1 MKRYGY
7 DMYQYLIF
15 AHKDLTQE
23 YFVNK
28 SGVLDGY
35 APNALF
41 IRIYKSLFAES
52 DDVKHLYETFYLDE
66 YENFEKFLIGL
77 YGLTEDDAHSI
88 QETLDINP
96 VLRLYDYKSLSIGE
110 NFDDFICSDDMYE
123 RFQKLLMMEV

>member
-7 DMYQYLIF
+7 DMYKYLIF

-23 YFVNK
+23 YFVSM

-35 APNALF
+35 AKELF

-52 DDVKHLYETFYLDE
+52 DDVKHLYETFYLEE
-66 YENFEKFLIGL
+66 YENFEKFLIGF
-77 YGLTEDDAHSI
+77 YGLTKEDAHSI

-96 VLRLYDYKSLSIGE
+96 ALRLYDYKSLSVGE